1 MEMKQAKLEWSSRF
15 VFIMACVGGA
25 VGLGNI
31 WMFPYKAGSNGGG
44 AFVLIYI
51 AAVIILALPVCI
63 AELMIGRRGGGG
75 PPNAIENVAIESGRS
90 NNWRWMGVFLA
101 GVGAVFALSFYSVV
115 GAWTVAF
122 AVKTASGQMANL
134 QPDQIKSTF
143 DALNANTTELYFWF
157 CIFIG
162 MTVYISSRGLHKG
175 LEQAVRLMMPALFFM
190 LIIMVIYAAI
200 IGDFSSAVK
209 FLFTP
214 DFTKL
219 NPQVILTAFGQA
231 FFSVSVGLTNLVAY
245 GAYLRKEVNI
255 SRDASIIVGADSL
268 VAILAGLAV
277 FPIIFANNIEP
288 SSGPG
293 LVFQALPIAFSQTAG
308 GLIFGAVFFILL
320 FFAALTSSIAMIEAP
335 VSWLSDE
342 TNLSRR
348 MAAVTVGFVGF
359 LLGSLAALS
368 FNLLSD
374 IRPIS
379 GLEILSDKGFFDLF
393 AFIASDVIMPL
404 GGLMIAI
411 FAGWVVKKNFS
422 LDELFNGNKNIF
434 YTIWLF
440 LVRYVVPVLL
450 ILLFYQ
456 IVTA

>member
-1 MEMKQAKLEWSSRF
+1 M
-15 VFIMACVGGA
+15 
-25 VGLGNI
+25 
-31 WMFPYKAGSNGGG
+31 
-44 AFVLIYI
+44 
-51 AAVIILALPVCI
+51 
-63 AELMIGRRGGGG
+63 
-75 PPNAIENVAIESGRS
+75 
-90 NNWRWMGVFLA
+90 
-101 GVGAVFALSFYSVV
+101 
-115 GAWTVAF
+115 
-122 AVKTASGQMANL
+122 
-134 QPDQIKSTF
+134 
-143 DALNANTTELYFWF
+143 
-157 CIFIG
+157 
-162 MTVYISSRGLHKG
+162 
-175 LEQAVRLMMPALFFM
+175 
-190 LIIMVIYAAI
+190 
-200 IGDFSSAVK
+200 
-209 FLFTP
+209 
-214 DFTKL
+214 
-219 NPQVILTAFGQA
+219 
-231 FFSVSVGLTNLVAY
+231 SVGLTNLVAY

-379 GLEILSDKGFFDLF
+379 GLEILSDKGFFNNTR
-393 AFIASDVIMPL
+393 I
-404 GGLMIAI
+404 
-411 FAGWVVKKNFS
+411 
-422 LDELFNGNKNIF
+422 
-434 YTIWLF
+434 
-440 LVRYVVPVLL
+440 
-450 ILLFYQ
+450 
-456 IVTA
+456 